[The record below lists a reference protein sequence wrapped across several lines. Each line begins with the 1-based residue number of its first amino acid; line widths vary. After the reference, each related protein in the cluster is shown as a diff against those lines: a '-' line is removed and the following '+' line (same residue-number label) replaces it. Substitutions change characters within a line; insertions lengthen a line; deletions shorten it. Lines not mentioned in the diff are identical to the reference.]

1 MALKRVLLFG
11 GSFDPVHTGHVELLK
26 EVQGKLKFDKVIILP
41 ALSSPFKQDSLN
53 AGPQERLDMLKLAF
67 AGIEHCEVSDMEFN
81 MPSPSY
87 TINTLERLSAEQPG
101 WRLHWL
107 CGWDVVEDLHKWYR
121 IEDILRLV
129 TFVVMGRSGNKPPLA
144 GKVMELAPDIIEVE
158 TKLYDISSTFIR
170 AELEAG
176 RTPDGLPGPLLSYIR
191 EKGLYGCT
199 AS

>member
-11 GSFDPVHTGHVELLK
+11 GSFDPVHIGHIELLR
-26 EVQGKLKFDKVIILP
+26 EVQSKLQFDRVIVLP
-41 ALSSPFKQDSLN
+41 ALSSPFKQDSRN
-53 AGPQERLDMLKLAF
+53 AGPQERLDMLRLAF
-67 AGIEHCEVSDMEFN
+67 AGIDFCEVSDMEFD
-81 MPSPSY
+81 MPSPSF
-87 TINTLERLSAEQPG
+87 TINTLERLSCEHPD

-107 CGWDVVEDLHKWYR
+107 CGWDVVEELHQWYR

-144 GKVMELAPDIIEVE
+144 GKVMNIAPDIIEVE

-170 AELEAG
+170 TELEAG
-176 RTPDGLPGPLLSYIR
+176 RAPEGLPEPLLGYIR
-191 EKGLYGCT
+191 AKGLYGSS